1 MEEMKQ
7 RVFTK
12 VTWRLIPFLVLCYLL
27 NYIDRVNLGFAAL
40 EMNRDLGLT
49 ATTFGYGAGI
59 LFIGYLI
66 FGVPSNLGLNK
77 YGARIWLGLLLAVWG
92 CISASMAFITTT
104 TQFLVVRFLLGAVE
118 AGFFPGVIFY
128 LTQWFPA
135 EYRGSITSRF
145 MFAQP
150 LALMIGSTV
159 SGWLLTLDGM
169 MGVAG
174 WQWMFILEGAPTVI
188 VGLIALSYLTDNP
201 SKANWLTAEERN
213 FLIDELEKEKQQV
226 VAKEKVSTFQAML
239 NPKVWILAII
249 YVSQVIGVF
258 GVNMWLP
265 QIVKSFGGDL
275 ATTTIGLISAV
286 PFVVAAVGMLA
297 IGWSSD
303 KHMERKWHM
312 IGAMILAGGCLVIC
326 GALNSGLG
334 VSIALISVSAIGFY
348 GCMPIFWTIPPMF
361 LVGGAAATGIAFINA
376 IGNLG
381 GFIAPIA
388 IGWIKDYTSS
398 FVGGFYFMGIT
409 VLVGCVLSLILFAA
423 FKKQES

>member
-1 MEEMKQ
+1 M
-7 RVFTK
+7 T
-12 VTWRLIPFLVLCYLL
+12 
-27 NYIDRVNLGFAAL
+27 
-40 EMNRDLGLT
+40 
-49 ATTFGYGAGI
+49 
-59 LFIGYLI
+59 
-66 FGVPSNLGLNK
+66 
-77 YGARIWLGLLLAVWG
+77 
-92 CISASMAFITTT
+92 
-104 TQFLVVRFLLGAVE
+104 
-118 AGFFPGVIFY
+118 
-128 LTQWFPA
+128 
-135 EYRGSITSRF
+135 
-145 MFAQP
+145 
-150 LALMIGSTV
+150 
-159 SGWLLTLDGM
+159 
-169 MGVAG
+169 
-174 WQWMFILEGAPTVI
+174 
-188 VGLIALSYLTDNP
+188 
-201 SKANWLTAEERN
+201 NWK
-213 FLIDELEKEKQQV
+213 KEKQQV

-334 VSIALISVSAIGFY
+334 VSIALISISAIGFY

-388 IGWIKDYTSS
+388 IGWIKDYTGS